1 MRIKSVPAVCAAAAA
16 ICATSV
22 FAFAETTPVELS
34 ANELIGSPNAADDA
48 KEAAASADNTAQT
61 GVEGVSAVVGAIALA
76 GAAVVISRK
85 KA

>member
-34 ANELIGSPNAADDA
+34 ANDLIGSPNAADDA
-48 KEAAASADNTAQT
+48 KEAASADANAQT

-85 KA
+85 KV